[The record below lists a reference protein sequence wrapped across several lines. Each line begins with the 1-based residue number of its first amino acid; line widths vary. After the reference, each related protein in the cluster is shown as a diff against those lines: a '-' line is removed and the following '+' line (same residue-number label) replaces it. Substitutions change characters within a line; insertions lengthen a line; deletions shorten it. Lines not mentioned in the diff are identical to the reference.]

1 MTRLLPPRDRLY
13 VVGAGGFGREVA
25 WLASCLDPPADV
37 SFLVNRPEFLASDV
51 GGLPVA
57 LVSDIFPDPH
67 ARYVVAIGDPQSRRR
82 LVHEMERHGF
92 VARSLVHP
100 SVLMSDRVRVGNG
113 AILTA
118 GNILT
123 VDIEIGEHVHLNPG
137 CTVGHDAII
146 GAYST
151 LSPGAHVSGNVRI
164 GEGVFIGTGAVII
177 NGTSGKPL
185 IIGDN
190 AVVAAGACVTK
201 DVEPGA
207 MVAGVPATRRH

>member
-1 MTRLLPPRDRLY
+1 MTTRLSTSDKLY

-25 WLASCLDPPADV
+25 WLASCLDPPVDV
-37 SFLVNRPEFLASDV
+37 RFLVDRPEYLVSAV
-51 GGLPVA
+51 GGLPVG
-57 LVSDIFPDPH
+57 LLSDSVRDAQ

-82 LVHEMERHGF
+82 LANEAERYGL
-92 VARSLVHP
+92 VSRSLVHP

-113 AILTA
+113 AILAA

-123 VDIEIGEHVHLNPG
+123 VDIDIEEHAHLNLG
-137 CTVGHDAII
+137 CTVGHDVVI
-146 GAYST
+146 GAYAT
-151 LSPGAHVSGNVRI
+151 LSPGVHVSGNVRI
-164 GEGVFIGTGAVII
+164 GEGAFIGTGSVII
-177 NGTSGKPL
+177 NGSSGRPL

-207 MVAGVPATRRH
+207 MVAGVPATRRR